1 MPILSLPT
9 PALILL
15 IAPSGAG
22 KSTFAARH
30 FSPTEIISSD
40 RCRAFISDDEN
51 NQQVT
56 QAAFGLL
63 HHWTRLRLAQP
74 RLTVI
79 DATNVQY
86 SARQPLLRMARAA
99 QVPAIALVLD
109 VSLATCLS
117 RNRQRSQRVVAEEII
132 RQQYHEFTSALLHL
146 SREGYAQIR
155 RLKEDTLDSIQILRE
170 QITREQITDEQA
182 VREALET
189 RKN

>member
-1 MPILSLPT
+1 M
-9 PALILL
+9 
-15 IAPSGAG
+15 
-22 KSTFAARH
+22 
-30 FSPTEIISSD
+30 
-40 RCRAFISDDEN
+40 
-51 NQQVT
+51 T

-86 SARQPLLRMARAA
+86 SARQPLLRLARAA
-99 QVPAIALVLD
+99 QVPAVALVLD

-117 RNRQRSQRVVAEEII
+117 RNRQRPQRFVAEEII

-170 QITREQITDEQA
+170 QITREQIAEEQA
-182 VREALET
+182 MRKALET
-189 RKN
+189 REN